1 MTFTSWLIDQNLVTF
16 KLCTGSPFQVNAEYS
31 LPYLNLRYFGW
42 LSYVW
47 VLVFRKIQSNLF
59 CQIRVLPEIMKI
71 TLEGTPKSQS
81 NVSTLN
87 LPIRN
92 NAKFLPGNSY
102 GRDQSG
108 RPPQSRPKIEI
119 GIFNLLDLFRHFGIG
134 RDGHLDFSWS
144 VGISRDGHPNLLKSS
159 R

>member
-1 MTFTSWLIDQNLVTF
+1 MTF

-108 RPPQSRPKIEI
+108 RPPRSRFFEKSGRPPRSRPKIEI
-119 GIFNLLDLFRHFGIG
+119 GIFNLPDLFRHFGIG

>member
-1 MTFTSWLIDQNLVTF
+1 
-16 KLCTGSPFQVNAEYS
+16 
-31 LPYLNLRYFGW
+31 
-42 LSYVW
+42 
-47 VLVFRKIQSNLF
+47 
-59 CQIRVLPEIMKI
+59 MKI

-134 RDGHLDFSWS
+134 RDGHLDFS
-144 VGISRDGHPNLLKSS
+144 
-159 R
+159 